1 MADELTDMDASDKKV
16 KLNKPML
23 SKGIYLG
30 FMLFGALV
38 SLALFLAVQSITI
51 GILGNDYRR
60 ISLETSEMVA
70 KEFSELEFSIR
81 TISTLLALS
90 DEADSRKVV
99 EKLDNVEASL
109 EPFEMLLWL
118 HKSEGEWDLVPLYED
133 LFQVNANDYSNV
145 LKDPEIQKAIRSAL
159 RKPDELFMV
168 SNVTNYTSTQ
178 NEIFSLVK
186 ATETSGGS
194 DSVIMAF
201 THLDHVFE
209 NRNFKVDEL
218 VSSLTIREVEGNKV
232 FYNFEREKN
241 LAQADYDDWQSFDL
255 QVGGQTLEI
264 NSQFFKKGDMLL
276 LEILPYVVLTF
287 CLILTFTITLYL
299 RSNHNQAL
307 KFAMISKHLN
317 EKNVALREEIH
328 KRELLNQTAR
338 RADRENRVIIDSVS
352 DIIFETDVDGKILF
366 LNAQWPKITGFE
378 AEQSLGLELFKIL
391 HPQDQHEVRDEFQSL
406 VYGRINSFR
415 KFTRLRTSDG
425 TFRAAEL
432 SVSIIN
438 QDDERSKRLVGTFT
452 DVEERR
458 RAERAL
464 SEAERKYRNIVQNA
478 AGGIFQMTPEGLYL
492 SANPSLA
499 DILGYESPEQ
509 VLREI
514 KNAHKDVYVDS
525 NARQSFIRDLEKK
538 EVINNH
544 ETMVKR
550 RDGGEIWVNENI
562 HTVRDETGSILYFE
576 GSIEDISARKENAI
590 ALQKAKVHSDL
601 ANRAKSEFLAN
612 MSHELRTPLNSIIGF
627 SEMIKGEVLGK
638 LEQPAYL
645 EYAKDIND
653 SGKSLLNVINEILD
667 ISKIEAGER
676 QLNESQIRVDAIAG
690 SCIDLLSGKIE
701 TSDITVTNNL
711 AGMPEVIGEDLS
723 IKQVL
728 MNLLSNA
735 VKFTPRGGRVSL
747 SYEVDRDGAL
757 HISVTDTGIGLD
769 EGEIKKALS
778 PFGQIDN
785 ELDREGSGTGL
796 GLTLVDALLKLHG
809 AELRLVSQK
818 GIGTTAT
825 AIFPKDRVVAKKS
838 SAVSSADVSP
848 EANNV

>member
-1 MADELTDMDASDKKV
+1 MVDDAANMDAPQRQV
-16 KLNKPML
+16 KIRKPIL
-23 SKGIYLG
+23 SGGIYMG
-30 FMLFGALV
+30 FMVFGVLV
-38 SLALFLAVQSITI
+38 SLALFLAAQSTTITI
-51 GILGNDYRR
+51 LSNDYKRV
-60 ISLETSEMVA
+60 SQETSEMIA
-70 KEFSELEFSIR
+70 KEFWELEFSIR

-90 DEADSRKVV
+90 DEGDSGKIV
-99 EKLDNVEASL
+99 EKLENVETSL

-118 HKSEGEWDLVPLYED
+118 HKSEDGWALIPLYED
-133 LFQVNANDYSNV
+133 LFQIKAKDYSNV
-145 LKDPEIQKAIRSAL
+145 LKDPGIQKAIRSAL
-159 RKPDELFMV
+159 RKRDELYMV
-168 SNVTNYTSTQ
+168 PSISSYTNENAS
-178 NEIFSLVK
+178 IFSLVK
-186 ATETSGGS
+186 ATETSSGNE
-194 DSVIMAF
+194 SVLLAF

-209 NRNFKVDEL
+209 TRKFKVDEL
-218 VSSLTIREVEGNKV
+218 VSSLSIREVEDNKI
-232 FYNFEREKN
+232 FYDFSRDKN
-241 LAQADYDDWQSFDL
+241 LAQADYDDLQSFDL
-255 QVGGQTLEI
+255 QIGGKTLEI

-276 LEILPYVVLTF
+276 LEVLPYVVLGF
-287 CLILTFTITLYL
+287 GLIMTITIALYL
-299 RSNHNQAL
+299 RSNHQQAL
-307 KFAMISKHLN
+307 KFSTISQHLN
-317 EKNVALREEIH
+317 EKNAALREEIH

-352 DIIFETDVDGKILF
+352 DIIFESDIDGKILF

-378 AEQSLGLELFKIL
+378 AEQSLGLELFKVL
-391 HPQDQHEVRDEFQSL
+391 HPQDQHEVRDEFRSL
-406 VYGRINSFR
+406 VYGKIKSFR

-492 SANPSLA
+492 SANPAMA

-514 KNAHKDVYVDS
+514 KNAHQDVYTDG
-525 NARQSFIRDLEKK
+525 NTRQSFIRELEKS
-538 EVINNH
+538 EIATNH
-544 ETMVKR
+544 EVQVMR
-550 RDGGEIWVNENI
+550 RDGSEIWVNENI
-562 HTVRDETGSILYFE
+562 HTVRDETGAILYFE
-576 GSIEDISARKENAI
+576 GSIEDISARKMNAL

-638 LEQPAYL
+638 LEQSAYL

-676 QLNESQIRVDAIAG
+676 HLNESQIRVETIAG
-690 SCIDLLSGKIE
+690 ACIDLLSGKIE
-701 TSDITVTNNL
+701 AANITVTNNL

-735 VKFTPRGGRVSL
+735 VKFTPHGGRVSL
-747 SYEVDRDGAL
+747 SYELDRDGAL
-757 HISVTDTGIGLD
+757 HVSITDTGIGLD
-769 EGEIKKALS
+769 EDEIRKALS
-778 PFGQIDN
+778 PFGQLDN

-809 AELRLVSQK
+809 AELKMVSQK

-825 AIFPKDRVVAKKS
+825 AIFPKDRVVIKKS
-838 SAVSSADVSP
+838 PARISSEQDDIA
-848 EANNV
+848 